1 MSLVIEM
8 LTLMAVVAAPFIL
21 TNRIFHRI
29 VLLLI
34 SLSAI
39 SINYPPN
46 NVSVWVNLA
55 FILFTIIL
63 KAKYR
68 STILLCDD
76 VILSCYII
84 FYLHP
89 LAWKLI

>member
-1 MSLVIEM
+1 MPLVIEM
-8 LTLMAVVAAPFIL
+8 LTLMAAVAAPFIL

-29 VLLLI
+29 ALLLI

-39 SINYPPN
+39 SINYFPN
-46 NVSVWVNLA
+46 NPSVWIHLA
-55 FILFTIIL
+55 FILFTIVL

-68 STILLCDD
+68 STILPCDD
-76 VILSCYII
+76 VIVSCYII